1 MLVLINMTI
10 PSAINNKTH
19 PSKTWLAIFD
29 TGMKSEREKK
39 TGKTE
44 KTVNAC
50 GLTSSGNR

>member
-29 TGMKSEREKK
+29 TGMRSESEKK
-39 TGKTE
+39 TGINRKNR
-44 KTVNAC
+44 VNPAA
-50 GLTSSGNR
+50 